1 MISAYI
7 ATAVSAHCRRDY
19 SVTGVTSGNTVHATR
34 GSQEQNT
41 DVLKLKGNSSG
52 NVPNVPGMTSQ
63 CLRQIQMIP
72 LYQRQMMLHF
82 TSLLLTT
89 VLYQLQMT

>member
-1 MISAYI
+1 MGVPTYILNILMIFVFAFQISAYI

-52 NVPNVPGMTSQ
+52 NVPNVPGMT
-63 CLRQIQMIP
+63 R
-72 LYQRQMMLHF
+72 F
-82 TSLLLTT
+82 
-89 VLYQLQMT
+89 V

>member
-1 MISAYI
+1 MYILNILMIFVFAFQISAYI
-7 ATAVSAHCRRDY
+7 ATAVSVHCRRDY

-52 NVPNVPGMTSQ
+52 NVPNVPGMT
-63 CLRQIQMIP
+63 R
-72 LYQRQMMLHF
+72 F
-82 TSLLLTT
+82 
-89 VLYQLQMT
+89 V